1 MEMVFSTEPTN
12 SKLTETFYNTPLLQQ
27 KIRQEILFEKN
38 PIRTDS
44 LLGKN
49 LSTECLMSCFQ
60 YYFRLLLM
68 HSNLPKKITMTTKRI
83 LVAEDNKLILETV
96 VFKLQKEGYEVVKA
110 MNGKESL
117 EYLQND
123 TFDLLITDLFMPFIS
138 GLEVIS
144 SLRSEMK
151 SDLPI
156 LVLSAA
162 GAEETVLKAFELG
175 ADDYMTKPFSLG
187 ELSIRVKK
195 LIGSR
200 K

>member
-1 MEMVFSTEPTN
+1 
-12 SKLTETFYNTPLLQQ
+12 
-27 KIRQEILFEKN
+27 
-38 PIRTDS
+38 
-44 LLGKN
+44 
-49 LSTECLMSCFQ
+49 
-60 YYFRLLLM
+60 
-68 HSNLPKKITMTTKRI
+68 MTTKRI

-175 ADDYMTKPFSLG
+175 ADDYMTKPLSFG
-187 ELSIRVKK
+187 ELSIRFKK
-195 LIGSR
+195 LI
-200 K
+200 